1 MPARDRMTLHEG
13 GNSVKKRNMTDEL
26 VAAFLGYLEREE
38 KSKNTVEK
46 YIRDVTAFQVFM
58 NGRRV
63 DKEAVIAYKNKLLA
77 DGYAVSSINSMLAA
91 LNAMFT
97 FLGWLDTKV
106 KLLRQQRKIYSSEE
120 KELSKAEYERLLLT
134 ARKAGNNRLDMLLQ
148 TLCATG
154 IRVSELPFITVEA
167 ARNGK
172 AIVYL
177 KGKSRT
183 VFIVHK
189 LQKRLLQYARGAG
202 IKTGA
207 IFVSRTGKV
216 MDRTNIWKEMK
227 KLCEQAKVNPK
238 KVFPH
243 NLRHLFARTFYEMEK
258 DIAKLADVLGHSNVN
273 TTRIYII
280 STGIEHRKCM
290 EHMKLII

>member
-1 MPARDRMTLHEG
+1 ME
-13 GNSVKKRNMTDEL
+13 KRNITDEF
-26 VAAFLGYLEREE
+26 VAAFLEYLEREE
-38 KSKNTVEK
+38 KSRNTVEK
-46 YIRDVTAFQVFM
+46 YIRDVTAFQNFM
-58 NGRRV
+58 NGRKV

-91 LNAMFT
+91 LNTMFT
-97 FLGWLDTKV
+97 FLGWLDSKV

-120 KELSKAEYERLLLT
+120 KELSKAEYERLLLA
-134 ARKAGNNRLDMLLQ
+134 ARKAGNNRLDLLLQ

-154 IRVSELPFITVEA
+154 IRVSELEFITVEA
-167 ARNGK
+167 VHDGK
-172 AIVYL
+172 ATVYL

-183 VFIVHK
+183 VFIVQK
-189 LQKRLLQYARGAG
+189 LQKRLLQYAMGAG

-216 MDRTNIWKEMK
+216 MNRTNIWKEMK
-227 KLCEQAKVNPK
+227 KLCEQAKVNPE

-243 NLRHLFARTFYEMEK
+243 NLRHLFARTFYEVKK

>member
-1 MPARDRMTLHEG
+1 ME
-13 GNSVKKRNMTDEL
+13 KRNITDEF
-26 VAAFLGYLEREE
+26 VAAFLEYLEREE
-38 KSKNTVEK
+38 KSRNTVEK
-46 YIRDVTAFQVFM
+46 YIRDVTAFQNFM
-58 NGRRV
+58 NGRKV

-77 DGYAVSSINSMLAA
+77 DGYAVSSINSILAA
-91 LNAMFT
+91 LNTMFT
-97 FLGWLDTKV
+97 FLGWLDSKV

-120 KELSKAEYERLLLT
+120 KELSKAEYERLLLA
-134 ARKAGNNRLDMLLQ
+134 ARKAGNNRLDLLLQ

-154 IRVSELPFITVEA
+154 IRVSELEFITVEA
-167 ARNGK
+167 VHDGK
-172 AIVYL
+172 ATVYL

-183 VFIVHK
+183 VFIVQK
-189 LQKRLLQYARGAG
+189 LQKRLLQYAMGAG

-216 MDRTNIWKEMK
+216 MNRTNIWKEMK
-227 KLCEQAKVNPK
+227 KLCEQAKVNPE

-243 NLRHLFARTFYEMEK
+243 NLRHLFARTFYEVKK